1 MPTDQ
6 IQNDQMP
13 TDQLPIET
21 VSAETMVADVDLLE
35 AIQRELAS
43 AADPDKAPAMK
54 KYMKSAM
61 PYLGV
66 TVPAVRAIVRREA
79 RQRKFVSAA
88 ALDASARALW
98 DTATHREHRYA
109 ATELT
114 NVQSARR
121 FQTPELVP
129 LYEHMIV
136 SGAWWDHVDEV
147 SHRIGG
153 LLRSDP
159 DVLRPVVLAWSLSD
173 DRWLR
178 RTSVICQV
186 GAKTSTDLE
195 VLTTVVVANAGD
207 TDFFLRKGIGWAL
220 RDYART
226 DPDWVRGFVAAHVD
240 VLSPLS
246 QREALKHLS

>member
-6 IQNDQMP
+6 NAD
-13 TDQLPIET
+13 IEL
-21 VSAETMVADVDLLE
+21 VE
-35 AIQRELAS
+35 AIQRELSA
-43 AADPDKAPAMK
+43 AADPVKAPAMK
-54 KYMKSAM
+54 KYMKSTM

-66 TVPAVRAIVRREA
+66 TVPTVRAIVRREA
-79 RQRKFVSAA
+79 RQRKFASTI
-88 ALDASARALW
+88 ALDATARILW
-98 DTATHREHRYA
+98 DAATYREHRYA

-121 FQTPELVP
+121 LQTPALLP
-129 LYEHMIV
+129 LYQHMIV

-147 SHRIGG
+147 AHRIGA

-159 DVLRPVVLAWSLSD
+159 DGLRPVLESWSVSE

-186 GAKTSTDLE
+186 GAKKLTDVDLLSAA
-195 VLTTVVVANAGD
+195 VLANAGD
-207 TDFFLRKGIGWAL
+207 RDFFLRKGIGWAL

-226 DPDWVRGFVAAHVD
+226 DPDWVRAFVATQAD
-240 VLSPLS
+240 ILSPLS

>member
-1 MPTDQ
+1 MSTDP
-6 IQNDQMP
+6 N
-13 TDQLPIET
+13 
-21 VSAETMVADVDLLE
+21 ADVELVD
-35 AIQRELAS
+35 AIQRELAA
-43 AADPDKAPAMK
+43 AADPVKAPAMK
-54 KYMKSAM
+54 KYMKSTM
-61 PYLGV
+61 PFLGV

-79 RQRKFVSAA
+79 RQRKFTSTS
-88 ALDASARALW
+88 ALDATARTLW
-98 DTATHREHRYA
+98 DAAAYREHRYA

-114 NVQSARR
+114 NVQSARKL
-121 FQTPELVP
+121 QTPELLP

-147 SHRIGG
+147 SHRIGA

-159 DVLRPVVLAWSLSD
+159 DRLGPVVRSWSVSE

-186 GAKTSTDLE
+186 GAKTFTDLE
-195 VLTTVVVANAGD
+195 LLTAAVMANAGD
-207 TDFFLRKGIGWAL
+207 QDFFLRKGIGWAL

-226 DPDWVRGFVAAHVD
+226 DPDWVLAFVAAHAD

>member
-1 MPTDQ
+1 MSIDESA
-6 IQNDQMP
+6 D
-13 TDQLPIET
+13 LELIEA
-21 VSAETMVADVDLLE
+21 VR
-35 AIQRELAS
+35 RELS
-43 AADPDKAPAMK
+43 NAADPGKAPAMK
-54 KYMKSAM
+54 KYMKSTM
-61 PYLGV
+61 PYLGIP
-66 TVPAVRAIVRREA
+66 VPTVRAIVRREA
-79 RQRKFVSAA
+79 RRRKFASTA
-88 ALDASARALW
+88 ALDATARALW

-121 FQTPELVP
+121 LQTPELLP

-147 SHRIGG
+147 SHRIGA

-159 DVLRPVVLAWSLSD
+159 DVVRPAVLSWTISE

-186 GAKTSTDLE
+186 GAKTSTDVDL
-195 VLTTVVVANAGD
+195 LTAAVIANAGD
-207 TDFFLRKGIGWAL
+207 PDFFLRKGIGWAL
-220 RDYART
+220 RDFART
-226 DPDWVRGFVAAHVD
+226 DPDWVRAFVVEQAD

>member
-1 MPTDQ
+1 MSSEQSAD
-6 IQNDQMP
+6 
-13 TDQLPIET
+13 LELIE
-21 VSAETMVADVDLLE
+21 L
-35 AIQRELAS
+35 IQRELAA
-43 AADPDKAPAMK
+43 AADADKAPAMK

-66 TVPAVRAIVRREA
+66 SVPDVRAIVRRLA
-79 RQRKFVSAA
+79 RQRKFTSTAT
-88 ALDASARALW
+88 LDATARPLW
-98 DTATHREHRYA
+98 DAATHREHRYA

-114 NVQSARR
+114 NVQSARK
-121 FQTPELVP
+121 FQTPALLP

-147 SHRIGG
+147 SHRIGA
-153 LLRSDP
+153 LLRSHRDAVRP
-159 DVLRPVVLAWSLSD
+159 TVLDWSASE

-186 GAKTSTDLE
+186 GAKTSTDLDLLTAA
-195 VLTTVVVANAGD
+195 VLANAGD
-207 TDFFLRKGIGWAL
+207 QDFFLRKGIGWAL

-226 DPDWVRGFVAAHVD
+226 DPDWVRAFVTAQSD

-246 QREALKHLS
+246 QREALKHLH